1 MNNFEKLGIA
11 SNQRFVCIRF
21 LASYLG
27 MNPST
32 IEQWVHDKKI
42 PFYRIFTSLRFD
54 IYEIEEWLKRCK
66 GKEFTL
72 ESENNRGNLNNS
84 KQ

>member
-1 MNNFEKLGIA
+1 MNNYEKLGIV
-11 SNQRFVCIRF
+11 SNQRFVSTRF

-42 PFYRIFTSLRFD
+42 PCYKICGSNRYD
-54 IYEIEEWLKRCK
+54 IYEIEGWLQQCK
-66 GKEFTL
+66 VKE
-72 ESENNRGNLNNS
+72 NLNNNN
-84 KQ
+84 Q